1 MKRKTVVL
9 IVILLSILISVSV
22 ICVDIL
28 IKQKE
33 NVENVGIDGIAVQT
47 YQEVLVQ
54 EKERTEGT
62 VSIIASLV
70 LREKNTSG
78 IVMVYKIT
86 NERDITNEVSEIV
99 QISVLQGDTCLEEV
113 PEIEEILSKQ
123 ITVDGVVINT
133 KDTAI
138 DVGATSYV
146 ICYYE
151 LADIQHDINVIINEA
166 QGITRQVGFEIATI
180 PMQEITSQET
190 QQPDNETVATQV
202 IKELQTNYM
211 ETKNYS
217 VERIVA
223 KQQADK
229 TTDIIITDTVTDVE
243 QNAVVCVYVSGIEYE
258 AQNIWELESVK
269 KEELIQYATDHNAV
283 IDIEEVDVTKECNY
297 IELYEIQETDIDDIY
312 ITVYADAA
320 KTKVQQLKHYKK
332 VEETANTD
340 AIRYEEVTYNTV
352 PSSKIETVVNNI
364 NIIGYVVYNEEIYL
378 CITMDIKEE
387 TDLEIK
393 IYQQGQMCE
402 KANETIQE
410 QIETQLSTDIKEMP
424 LKAFYKIQDVNN
436 LKAATYYI
444 EVHDADK
451 VVLQYIY

>member
-9 IVILLSILISVSV
+9 IVILLSILISVGV
-22 ICVDIL
+22 ISVDI
-28 IKQKE
+28 ITKQKE
-33 NVENVGIDGIAVQT
+33 NIENDGIAVQT
-47 YQEVLVQ
+47 YQDVLVQ

-70 LREKNTSG
+70 LRDKNTSG
-78 IVMVYKIT
+78 IAMVYKIT
-86 NERDITNEVSEIV
+86 NASDITNEISEIA
-99 QISVLQGDTCLEEV
+99 QISVLQGDTSLEEV
-113 PEIEEILSKQ
+113 SEIEETLSKQ

-133 KDTAI
+133 KGTAI
-138 DVGATSYV
+138 DAGATNYV
-146 ICYYE
+146 LCYYA
-151 LADIQHDINVIINEA
+151 LADIQHDINVIINET
-166 QGITRQVGFEIATI
+166 QGITRQVCLEIATI

-190 QQPDNETVATQV
+190 QTTENETVQV
-202 IKELQTNYM
+202 QAMKELQTNYM
-211 ETKNYS
+211 VNRNYS
-217 VERIVA
+217 VERVVA
-223 KQQADK
+223 KQQ
-229 TTDIIITDTVTDVE
+229 TDEITNLIITDTVTDVE
-243 QNAVVCVYVSGIEYE
+243 QNAVVCVYINGIEYV

-269 KEELIQYATDHNAV
+269 KEELIQYATEQNAV
-283 IDIEEVDVTKECNY
+283 IDIEQVDVTKECNY
-297 IELYEIQETDIDDIY
+297 IELYEIQETEIDDIY

-340 AIRYEEVTYNTV
+340 EIRYEEVTYNTV
-352 PSSKIETVVNNI
+352 PSSKIETAVNNI

-402 KANETIQE
+402 KANEAMQE